1 MGKIKIKL
9 HDRTIR
15 NLTEVRYIL
24 DLKKNL
30 ISVGFLESKVFRI
43 AMENGILKVSYGA
56 FVALRA
62 THKRNMYFLN
72 GITIV
77 GGATTVSDITRGV
90 ALDTTILWY
99 MRLGHASENTLKSL
113 VKQGLLKGAKT
124 CKLEFCEHCV
134 LGKQTRVKFNIA
146 VHQTKVHLIM
156 YT

>member
-30 ISVGFLESKVFRI
+30 ISVGFLEFKVFKI
-43 AMENGILKVSYGA
+43 TMENGILKVSYGA
-56 FVALRA
+56 FVVLRA
-62 THKRNMYFLN
+62 TRKRNMYFLD
-72 GITIV
+72 GSTIV

-99 MRLGHASENTLKSL
+99 MRLGHASENALQSL

-134 LGKQTRVKFNIA
+134 LGKQTRVKFDTA
-146 VHQTKVHLIM
+146 VR
-156 YT
+156 